1 MLYEVEIG
9 AMVTIHITK
18 SFPIDAETR
27 AEAIEK
33 AKKAFAEAIDAE
45 YGYADYDE
53 GDIELGYIG
62 GIQYGL

>member
-18 SFPIDAETR
+18 SFPVDAETR

-33 AKKAFAEAIDAE
+33 AKKAFAKAIDAE

-62 GIQYGL
+62 GL

>member
-1 MLYEVEIG
+1 MLYEVEVG

-18 SFPIDAETR
+18 SFPVDAETR
-27 AEAIEK
+27 AEAVEK
-33 AKKAFAEAIDAE
+33 AKKAFADAIDEE

-62 GIQYGL
+62 GL

>member
-18 SFPIDAETR
+18 SFPVDAETR

-33 AKKAFAEAIDAE
+33 AKEAFAEAIDAE

-62 GIQYGL
+62 GL

>member
-27 AEAIEK
+27 AEAVEK

-53 GDIELGYIG
+53 GDMELGYIG
-62 GIQYGL
+62 GLHYGV